1 MALNPFRVT
10 GSSLQLSRGLKD
22 NHVLSFRDIVAVKSG
37 CSEPDVDSF
46 SHVWK
51 PMNMADPNI
60 TLILVPGSIVRHQWF
75 RKFQPTHIALFLDE
89 PAAFKKALDEKLQSR
104 AELV

>member
-1 MALNPFRVT
+1 
-10 GSSLQLSRGLKD
+10 
-22 NHVLSFRDIVAVKSG
+22 
-37 CSEPDVDSF
+37 
-46 SHVWK
+46 
-51 PMNMADPNI
+51 MNMADPNI